1 MKRLV
6 FSQLYEHIGK
16 RIRVVYPVNP
26 ALLSLTNTID
36 FLITKEVTLR
46 GIYPETQAIEVERD
60 TGERL
65 FVSPSEV
72 FLV

>member
-1 MKRLV
+1 
-6 FSQLYEHIGK
+6 
-16 RIRVVYPVNP
+16 
-26 ALLSLTNTID
+26 LTNTID
-36 FLITKEVTLR
+36 FLITREVTLR
-46 GIYPETQAIEVERD
+46 GIYPETQAIEIERD